1 MRSPGALA
9 HRRKRRLSILLV
21 EDRPDDVALV
31 RRTLEKCGYEITLT
45 VADTEDAYVSGLAA
59 HPDIIL
65 SDYHLPKFS
74 GERALE
80 LAHVMAP
87 KLPFIVLSG
96 SLGEEACADIIKRG
110 ANDCLLKASLARLP
124 AAIES
129 AVAKRQ
135 IIKLTIE

>member
-1 MRSPGALA
+1 MA
-9 HRRKRRLSILLV
+9 HSRKRRLRILLV

-31 RRTLEKCGYEITLT
+31 RRTLEKGGFEIALT
-45 VADTEDAYVSGLAA
+45 VADTEGAYVSGLAA
-59 HPDIIL
+59 RPDIIL
-65 SDYHLPKFS
+65 SDYHLPNFS

-80 LAHVMAP
+80 LAHLMAP
-87 KLPFIVLSG
+87 DLPFIVLSG

-124 AAIES
+124 AAIAS

-135 IIKLTIE
+135 TVRLTIE